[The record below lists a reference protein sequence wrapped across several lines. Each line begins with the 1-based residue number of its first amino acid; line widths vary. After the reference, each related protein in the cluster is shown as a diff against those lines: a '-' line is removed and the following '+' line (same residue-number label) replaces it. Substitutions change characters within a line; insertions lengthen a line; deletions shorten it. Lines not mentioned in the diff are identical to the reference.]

1 MNINSLRKKHPQF
14 VYKEYRYKV
23 SDKDLIVS
31 FVFEISPSIRFT
43 PKVTIKNIKR
53 KNGIDNLV
61 FHLGLIEML
70 SYWKATCSPEIV
82 IEAGSLSKEQVKWW
96 HDLIIKGMGQFFYEN
111 KINFKQPDFLKISCP
126 QAKTVPLKLVLRKR
140 TLIPVGD
147 GKDSLTTL
155 EIFRKHKKPFN
166 CFCLSPTA
174 ITKKII
180 KKVGSKTP
188 IIVSRKIDKKLLAL
202 NQAGY
207 LNGHTPFSAY
217 LAFLSVLCAVIFD
230 YKHIAF
236 SNERSANEGNT
247 EYLGETINHQ
257 YSKTFSFEK
266 KFRSYSRKHLVN
278 NIEYFSFLRP
288 LYEIQIANI
297 FAGFPQYFS
306 LFLSCNEARKTD
318 SGRKKTINKWC
329 GNCSK
334 CLFVL
339 AILYPF
345 VPKKEIINI
354 FGKNLFTDKKLL
366 PIMRELIEADKVKP
380 LECVGTKKES
390 LLAFYLSW
398 QKEEKAELPFL
409 LDYFAK
415 NILPKQRNLD
425 KQVKIML
432 NSWDKQNN
440 LPLEFIKL
448 LKLTKKLNQV

>member
-1 MNINSLRKKHPQF
+1 MMKINILRKRHPRF
-14 VYKEYRYKV
+14 VYKKYSYKV
-23 SDKDLIVS
+23 SGKDLVVS
-31 FVFEISPSIRFT
+31 FLFEIEPGIRFN
-43 PKVTIKNIKR
+43 PKITIKNIKR
-53 KNGIDNLV
+53 KAGIDNLV

-70 SYWKATCSPEIV
+70 SYWKAACSPEIV
-82 IEAGSLSKEQVKWW
+82 IKAGCLTKKQVSWW

-111 KINFKQPDFLKISCP
+111 KINFKKKNFLKITCGK
-126 QAKTVPLKLVLRKR
+126 AKTALLKSTLKKR

-155 EIFRKHKKPFN
+155 EIFRQHKKSFN
-166 CFCLSPTA
+166 CFSLNPTA

-180 KKVGSKTP
+180 KKVGSKNP
-188 IIVSRKIDKKLLAL
+188 VIVSRTIDRKLLAL

-230 YKHIAF
+230 YRYIAF
-236 SNERSANEGNT
+236 SNERSANEGNVK
-247 EYLGETINHQ
+247 YLGKIINHQ
-257 YSKTFSFEK
+257 YSKTFAFEK
-266 KFRSYSRKHLVN
+266 KFRNYCQKYLVS
-278 NIEYFSFLRP
+278 NIEYFSFARP
-288 LYEIQIANI
+288 LYEIQIAKI
-297 FAGFPQYFS
+297 FAGFPQYFP

-334 CLFVL
+334 CLFVF

-345 VPKKEIINI
+345 VTKKEIVNI
-354 FGKNLFTDKKLL
+354 FGKNLFQEKKLL

-390 LLAFYLSW
+390 LLAFYLNW
-398 QKEEKAELPFL
+398 QKEKKIELPFL

-415 NILPKQRNLD
+415 NILPQQRNLD
-425 KQVKIML
+425 KKAKIML
-432 NSWDKQNN
+432 NSWNKQNN
-440 LPLEFIKL
+440 LPPEFIKL
-448 LKLTKKLNQV
+448 LKE